1 MTGIIIGILIVVAI
15 FVVCGA
21 IYFIGRWIREGAVVA
36 PLSEKEILRL
46 KRSREKKGYLVDDY
60 ISKFEQPRHD
70 DRVSDLGYSDND
82 LTEDLNKA
90 DTSYQDEESSDV
102 EVDVDA
108 NIEDI
113 KDE

>member
-1 MTGIIIGILIVVAI
+1 
-15 FVVCGA
+15 
-21 IYFIGRWIREGAVVA
+21 
-36 PLSEKEILRL
+36 
-46 KRSREKKGYLVDDY
+46 
-60 ISKFEQPRHD
+60 
-70 DRVSDLGYSDND
+70 LGYSDND